1 MVFRTAET
9 FSARA
14 LSREMPSS
22 DLGGGQLLAHS
33 VHLQIA
39 NLSVKARDSV
49 PGGTAARC
57 RMTTRVWSFDGQ
69 SRSEREAGLSAL
81 TPSSWISGTAP
92 LCDGIT
98 RGEGTLSYEGVRRFV
113 WLAVGRITGLVF

>member
-1 MVFRTAET
+1 MVFRIAET

-39 NLSVKARDSV
+39 NLSVKGSGPRA
-49 PGGTAARC
+49 GGNDRAVQDDDTSL
-57 RMTTRVWSFDGQ
+57 VVDGQ
-69 SRSEREAGLSAL
+69 SRSGPVGPDSEFMDLGHGPAL
-81 TPSSWISGTAP
+81 RRHH
-92 LCDGIT
+92 L
-98 RGEGTLSYEGVRRFV
+98 RGGNPFM
-113 WLAVGRITGLVF
+113 

>member
-69 SRSEREAGLSAL
+69 SRSDRDAGLSAL

-92 LCDGIT
+92 LSDGIT
-98 RGEGTLSYEGVRRFV
+98 
-113 WLAVGRITGLVF
+113 